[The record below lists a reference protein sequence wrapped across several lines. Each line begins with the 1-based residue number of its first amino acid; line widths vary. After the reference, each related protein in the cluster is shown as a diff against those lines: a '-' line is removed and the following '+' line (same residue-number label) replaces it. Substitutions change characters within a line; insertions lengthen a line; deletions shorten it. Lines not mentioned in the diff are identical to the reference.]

1 MLYPRVMNEISD
13 PRRVRGL
20 ILDRDGIINVDTHYL
35 SRIEDCVF
43 VEGIFP
49 LLQRFSADG
58 FRLAIATN
66 QSGIARGYFTEADFD
81 RLMAW
86 MRGEFAKHGIT
97 IDAIYHSPYHPTE
110 GIGDYRRDS
119 DCRKPKPGM
128 FLQAIADLSLDPA
141 TSWAIGDSE
150 HDMVAAQS
158 AGIGHRVLLNPAH
171 SQHRRDDGVWIVP
184 TLSAIH
190 ALIDPAS

>member
-1 MLYPRVMNEISD
+1 MLYPRLMSEISEP
-13 PRRVRGL
+13 PRARGL
-20 ILDRDGIINVDTHYL
+20 ILDRDGIINIDTHYL
-35 SRIEDCVF
+35 WRIEECVF

-58 FRLAIATN
+58 YRLAIATN

-86 MRGEFAKHGIT
+86 MRREFSGRGIT
-97 IDAIYHSPYHPTE
+97 FDAIYHCPYHPTE
-110 GIGDYRRDS
+110 GIGAYRRDS
-119 DCRKPKPGM
+119 DFRKPKPGM
-128 FLQAIADLSLDPA
+128 FLQAIAELGLDPP

-150 HDMVAAQS
+150 HDMVAAQV

-171 SQHRRDDGVWIVP
+171 SLHRRDDGVWSVP

-190 ALIDPAS
+190 TLIDPGP